1 MSNLSLQR
9 EISEAIQ
16 AGNEALRCLEN
27 AKDYLDSAG
36 NWGLLDIF
44 GGGLLTTFVKHS
56 KMNQANEQIQAA
68 RTALISFQRELHDVQ
83 QLGDLKVETGDL
95 LGFADYFFDG
105 LLADLLV
112 QSRINNAKNQIDNA
126 IQRVKYILAQLRGIY
141 TD

>member
-1 MSNLSLQR
+1 
-9 EISEAIQ
+9 
-16 AGNEALRCLEN
+16 
-27 AKDYLDSAG
+27 
-36 NWGLLDIF
+36 
-44 GGGLLTTFVKHS
+44 
-56 KMNQANEQIQAA
+56 MNQANEQIQAA

-126 IQRVKYILAQLRGIY
+126 MQRVKYILAQLRGIY

>member
-1 MSNLSLQR
+1 MSNLFQQR

-27 AKDYLDSAG
+27 AKDFLGSAG
-36 NWGLLDIF
+36 NW
-44 GGGLLTTFVKHS
+44 GLLTTFVKHS

-68 RTALISFQRELHDVQ
+68 RAALMAFQRELHDVQ
-83 QLGDLKVETGDL
+83 ELGDLKVETGDL

>member
-1 MSNLSLQR
+1 MRRCGVWKTQR
-9 EISEAIQ
+9 IIWTAQ
-16 AGNEALRCLEN
+16 VTGAAGYFRR
-27 AKDYLDSAG
+27 
-36 NWGLLDIF
+36 
-44 GGGLLTTFVKHS
+44 GLLTTFVKHS

-126 IQRVKYILAQLRGIY
+126 MQRVKYILAQLRGIY

>member
-1 MSNLSLQR
+1 M
-9 EISEAIQ
+9 A
-16 AGNEALRCLEN
+16 
-27 AKDYLDSAG
+27 
-36 NWGLLDIF
+36 
-44 GGGLLTTFVKHS
+44 
-56 KMNQANEQIQAA
+56 
-68 RTALISFQRELHDVQ
+68 FQRELHDVQ
-83 QLGDLKVETGDL
+83 ELGDLKVETGDL

>member
-1 MSNLSLQR
+1 MSNLYQQR

-27 AKDYLDSAG
+27 ARDYLSSAG

-68 RTALISFQRELHDVQ
+68 RSALMVFQRELNDVQ
-83 QLGDLKVETGDL
+83 ELGDLKVETGDL

-112 QSRINNAKNQIDNA
+112 QSRISNAKEQIDNA
-126 IQRVKYILAQLRGIY
+126 IRRVRYILGQLQGV
-141 TD
+141 

>member
-112 QSRINNAKNQIDNA
+112 QPIRARSA
-126 IQRVKYILAQLRGIY
+126 
-141 TD
+141 